1 MINILRQY
9 GYEIHFVSL
18 RGKRTCIRESRVSK
32 FIRTCLVPNITKQML
47 KRNKIY
53 YDKLTLLQTEED
65 KLEYIKFYS
74 PHIVFEDQVSILNT
88 IDKNIKKFC
97 VLTGHNMHKTL
108 PEGTITISDYKEI
121 ARDIESVIDKAIISK
136 GCKDKKTIHIDRL
149 QFIVK
154 SISKWYFFIRFKP
167 IICGRNNIPKRN
179 AVIFVGN
186 HRHNLDPIMVSLSSG
201 RSIHWA
207 ALLRLFQGK
216 ESLFH
221 SDSVKIQ
228 RELSAKFIMAMG
240 ALPIA
245 RPTDE
250 NYLKINIKTIM
261 QLKDLLNMEA
271 AIGFFPEGTIN
282 RKPEEIN
289 LLQLK
294 SDMVFHMAKKTD
306 SYIQPFSIVWIPREV
321 GLRNRMIIR
330 YSKPINTYNRSIEEV
345 GEIWHKAVDEG
356 IRHSIEMYSL

>member
-53 YDKLTLLQTEED
+53 YDKLTLLKTEED